1 MADNPDEPSQ
11 SALASTF
18 PNPPPFWRDFT
29 TNNLTRI
36 EDLRKAQAEKDGVA
50 VKDLPVRIPDIPAD
64 LINLQ
69 SPAEPATGTWKV
81 LGGQYTLDD
90 KLPSLEEGEIK
101 RLVPAHSEEK
111 DGKHLDRAFELKK
124 MAKSL
129 LLNFLELISIMATV
143 PDDAAAKVEDLRT
156 LFINFHHLLNEYR
169 PHQARESAIALMQTK
184 LDRTRAETAA
194 IRAQVDKA
202 KRVLE
207 GLGSIEPPKVPDA
220 IGSAV
225 DGELTSKEAEAF
237 GKVREQ
243 EVWQE
248 ADALFL

>member
-1 MADNPDEPSQ
+1 MADNPEEPSQ
-11 SALASTF
+11 NALASTF
-18 PNPPPFWRDFT
+18 PNPPPFWRHFT
-29 TNNLTRI
+29 PENINRI

-50 VKDLPVRIPDIPAD
+50 VKDLPARLPDVPED
-64 LINLQ
+64 LMNLQ
-69 SPAEPATGTWKV
+69 PPAEPAAGTWKV
-81 LGGQYTLDD
+81 LGGNYTLDD
-90 KLPSLEEGEIK
+90 KLPSLEDGEIK

-129 LLNFLELISIMATV
+129 LLNFLELVSIMAVV
-143 PDDAAAKVEDLRT
+143 PEDGAAKIEDLRT
-156 LFINFHHLLNEYR
+156 LFINFHHVLNEYR
-169 PHQARESAIALMQTK
+169 PHQARESAIALMQSN

-207 GLGSIEPPKVPDA
+207 GLGSLDAPKMPEDT
-220 IGSAV
+220 SSNV
-225 DGELTSKEAEAF
+225 DGELTQKEVKAF
-237 GKVREQ
+237 GTSREQ
-243 EVWQE
+243 EVWDA